1 MSGKQD
7 FSDIGEKIRS
17 TVQGAIESGDFSRL
31 NDIVND
37 TIEGA
42 VDEVRRQVGQMQER
56 FVRPDGPCNF
66 GAHPEPGRR
75 KLPEVY
81 MSKTGSVSGILF
93 TVFGGIGLGIF
104 GILAFVMLI
113 CWALTW
119 ESRALLMLFL
129 FAVPAAGFGGMLGKG
144 CSLRTRLKCA
154 KRYLKL
160 MGDQRYIE
168 IEELAVHT
176 GQSVKKVRRDIR
188 RILDAGI
195 IPEGHMDEEETILLP
210 DDETWKKYLSVRRE
224 WEAQQK
230 EEEDK
235 KNQPDEQGE
244 EMLSPEEQIERE
256 GREYMDRLRRL
267 NVEIPGEVI
276 SNKLY
281 KLDYLLQRIFMALQ
295 GHPEKC
301 PQMHKFMDYYL
312 PTTVKLVEAYADFD
326 KAGVRGEHIMNARA
340 EIEKTMDTIN
350 QAFEKLLDDM
360 YQDAAFEAAADAKV
374 LKTILAQDGYMKS
387 EFSENGEKGTSK

>member
-1 MSGKQD
+1 MSDKQD
-7 FSDIGEKIRS
+7 FSDIGEKIRR

-56 FVRPDGPCNF
+56 FVRPNNSGNF
-66 GAHPEPGRR
+66 GVRPEAGKR
-75 KLPEVY
+75 KLPEAY
-81 MSKTGSVSGILF
+81 MSRTGSVSGILF
-93 TVFGGIGLGIF
+93 TVFGSIGLGIF
-104 GILAFVMLI
+104 GILAFITLI
-113 CWALTW
+113 CWLVTW
-119 ESRALLMLFL
+119 EREALLVLL
-129 FAVPAAGFGGMLGKG
+129 LSAVPTAGFGGMLGKG
-144 CSLRTRLKCA
+144 CSLRIRRKRA
-154 KRYLKL
+154 ERYLRL
-160 MGDQRYIE
+160 MGAQRYIE
-168 IEELAVHT
+168 IEELSVHT
-176 GQSVKKVRRDIR
+176 GRSVKKVRKDIR
-188 RILDAGI
+188 GMLASGIL
-195 IPEGHMDEEETILLP
+195 PEGHMDEEETILLP
-210 DDETWKKYLSVRRE
+210 DDETWKKYLAVRKE
-224 WEAQQK
+224 WEEQQK
-230 EEEDK
+230 EEAAG
-235 KNQPDEQGE
+235 KNPPE
-244 EMLSPEEQIERE
+244 EPEEKLISPEGQIERE

-281 KLDYLLQRIFMALQ
+281 KLDYLLQRIFMTLK

-312 PTTVKLVEAYADFD
+312 PTTVRLVEAYADFD
-326 KAGVRGEHIMNARA
+326 KAGIRGEHILNAKA

-360 YQDAAFEAAADAKV
+360 YREAAFEAAADAKV

-387 EFSENGEKGTSK
+387 EFFENGKKEGEM